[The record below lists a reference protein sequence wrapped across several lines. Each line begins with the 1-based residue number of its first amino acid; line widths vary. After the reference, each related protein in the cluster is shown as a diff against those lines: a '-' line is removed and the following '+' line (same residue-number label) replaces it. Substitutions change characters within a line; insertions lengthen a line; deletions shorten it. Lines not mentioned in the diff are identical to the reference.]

1 MRQEAIEQYNRAL
14 KSGQK
19 YVKEAAGR
27 GGYPYPPV
35 LDELTDRFAM
45 SGVVDLGVVDVPA
58 DLIAGTVSAGR
69 KNALAGNFMPVLPAD
84 SEFGAKW
91 IALCDAQLGDE
102 GIREPV
108 QCLEYLGRFYVQE
121 GNKRVSVLK
130 SFGAPVIPARVS
142 RLIPP
147 WSEDEEIRIYYEFM
161 HFYALTRLYGVTVS
175 RCGSYGKLLAALG
188 MEEDRIWTE
197 DERRRFSA
205 GFSRFKEACQG
216 LALPDGIAPAEVLT
230 VWLGLYRFGEIRD
243 MTAAEL
249 KKSVTG
255 LLPDVKA
262 FYDAESGEILT
273 EQEEKSSGAGLLTR
287 LFGSSSIS
295 AAFIYAFDPESS
307 AWTRSHE
314 HGRVFLEEK
323 LGERIRTKV
332 YQAEGGDYYA
342 AMERAAA
349 DKADVIFATTPA
361 MISSCRRIAAEY
373 PNIHVFN
380 CALSQP
386 YTGVRTYYCR
396 IHESKFI
403 TGAIAGA
410 MADNNRIGYIADYPI
425 LGVPAAINA
434 FALGARLTNPRAR
447 ITLKWSCLPGDP
459 LQELLDE
466 GIRVISNRNATNP
479 VNDHRNRA
487 WGTFLLS
494 PDGLFTPLSVP
505 CWNWGPFYETAVLSI
520 LSGTL
525 SGAGESRPVNYW
537 YGLKSGVA
545 DIQFSDTLPQGVLT
559 LAEWLKSGIAD
570 GSVDPFL
577 TPVRDRQGQLRLDG
591 KTAPAPEELM
601 RIDWLCENV
610 EGALPAFEDLL
621 PFSRETVRLLGVY
634 RGWLPPEKEEKQL

>member
-45 SGVVDLGVVDVPA
+45 SGTVDLGVVDVPA
-58 DLIAGTVSAGR
+58 ELITGTVSAGR
-69 KNALAGNFMPVLPAD
+69 KNALAGNFMPLLAPD

-108 QCLEYLGRFYVQE
+108 LCMEYLGRFYVQE

-130 SFGAPVIPARVS
+130 SFDAPVIPARVF

-161 HFYALTRLYGVTVS
+161 HFYELTHLYGVTV
-175 RCGSYGKLLAALG
+175 RHAGSYGKLLAALG
-188 MEEDRIWTE
+188 MEDDHVWTAE
-197 DERRRFSA
+197 EQRRFAA
-205 GFSRFKEACQG
+205 GFSRFKEICQE
-216 LALPDGIAPAEVLT
+216 LALPDDVTPAEALT
-230 VWLGLYRFGEIRD
+230 VWLSLYRFGDIREQS
-243 MTAAEL
+243 AAEL
-249 KKSVTG
+249 KKAVTG
-255 LLPDVKA
+255 LLPDIRA
-262 FYDAESGEILT
+262 FYDAEPGEILT
-273 EQEEKSSGAGLLTR
+273 EPEEKRAGLLTR
-287 LFGSSSIS
+287 LFGSSRIS
-295 AAFIYAFDPESS
+295 TAFIYAFDPEVS

-314 HGRVFLEEK
+314 HGRVFLEER

-332 YQAEGGDYYA
+332 YQAEGGDYFA
-342 AMERAAA
+342 AMEQAAA

-361 MISSCRRIAAEY
+361 MISDCRRFAAKY
-373 PNIHVFN
+373 PSIHIFN

-410 MADNNRIGYIADYPI
+410 MAENNRIGYIADYPI

-434 FALGARLTNPRAR
+434 FALGVRLTNPRAK

-459 LQELLDE
+459 LRELQEE

-479 VNDHRNRA
+479 VNDHQNRA
-487 WGTFLLS
+487 WGTFLLA

-520 LSGTL
+520 LSGSL
-525 SGAGESRPVNYW
+525 AAGGESRPVNYW
-537 YGLKSGVA
+537 YGIRSGVA
-545 DIQFSDTLPQGVLT
+545 DIQLSPTLPQGVLT
-559 LAEWLKSGIAD
+559 LAEWLKNGISD
-570 GSVDPFL
+570 GSIDPFL
-577 TPVRDRQGQLRLDG
+577 TQVRDQQGTQRLDG
-591 KTAPAPEELM
+591 LTAPTPEELM
-601 RIDWLCENV
+601 RMDWLCENI
-610 EGALPAFEDLL
+610 EGAIPSFEELL

-634 RGWLPPEKEEKQL
+634 RGGLLPEKEEKQL